1 MLPAAASLGRLAAR
15 SNCSIYL
22 TLHSVMNILIVNPP
36 HTAIGSRIPREQLPP
51 LGLLC
56 VGGPLLD
63 AGHDVTLLDAELGPL
78 SHTEIVRRVV
88 MHCPQVL
95 LIGHSG
101 STSAHPTVVELTR
114 RFRAELPNL
123 TIIYGGV
130 FPTYHFR
137 DILAHE
143 PQIDV
148 IVRGEGE
155 ATVSKLIAAIECGDD
170 LASVEGIAFRRD
182 GQIVET
188 PPARMI
194 EDLNAYRVG
203 WELIDPKRYS
213 YYGGKRAVVMQFSR
227 GCPHLCNY
235 CGQRGF
241 WARWRHRDPQKF
253 AKEIAWLHR
262 THGVELINLADE
274 NPTVNKAI
282 WRELCEAIIAEN
294 INVTIIGSTRA
305 DDIVRDA
312 DILHLYRKAGVERFL
327 LGMEN
332 TDEATLKKIRK
343 GSATTT
349 DREAIRLMRQHGIL
363 SLATWVTDFEE
374 ITDRDF
380 VHSLRQLLWYDPDQI
395 MSLYVTPHRWTGY
408 YRIAAERRVIQ
419 LDQRK
424 WDYKHQVLETMHM
437 PPWRI
442 FLWVK
447 FIELVMQARPK
458 ALWRSFLQPDR
469 AARHGMRWFTRM
481 GRRVLFH
488 EWWNFFFRDRRVS
501 DGPTLEQFWGAPQDH
516 QEIPLNI
523 FRQRKPASSAEQIVA
538 ADSPPVR

>member
-1 MLPAAASLGRLAAR
+1 
-15 SNCSIYL
+15 
-22 TLHSVMNILIVNPP
+22 MNILIVNPP

-155 ATVSKLIAAIECGDD
+155 ATVSKLIATIECGDD

-305 DDIVRDA
+305 DDIVRDV

-332 TDEATLKKIRK
+332 TDETTLKKIRK

-374 ITDRDF
+374 ITDRHF
-380 VHSLRQLLWYDPDQI
+380 VHSLRQLLWYDSDQI

-408 YRIAAERRVIQ
+408 YRIAASRRVIQ

-523 FRQRKPASSAEQIVA
+523 FRQRKPAKSAEQIVA
-538 ADSPPVR
+538 ADSPPVI

>member
-36 HTAIGSRIPREQLPP
+36 HTAIGSRIPSEQLPP

-194 EDLNAYRVG
+194 EDLNAYGVS
-203 WELIDPKRYS
+203 S
-213 YYGGKRAVVMQFSR
+213 Y
-227 GCPHLCNY
+227 
-235 CGQRGF
+235 
-241 WARWRHRDPQKF
+241 
-253 AKEIAWLHR
+253 
-262 THGVELINLADE
+262 
-274 NPTVNKAI
+274 
-282 WRELCEAIIAEN
+282 
-294 INVTIIGSTRA
+294 
-305 DDIVRDA
+305 
-312 DILHLYRKAGVERFL
+312 
-327 LGMEN
+327 
-332 TDEATLKKIRK
+332 
-343 GSATTT
+343 
-349 DREAIRLMRQHGIL
+349 
-363 SLATWVTDFEE
+363 
-374 ITDRDF
+374 
-380 VHSLRQLLWYDPDQI
+380 
-395 MSLYVTPHRWTGY
+395 
-408 YRIAAERRVIQ
+408 
-419 LDQRK
+419 
-424 WDYKHQVLETMHM
+424 
-437 PPWRI
+437 
-442 FLWVK
+442 
-447 FIELVMQARPK
+447 
-458 ALWRSFLQPDR
+458 
-469 AARHGMRWFTRM
+469 
-481 GRRVLFH
+481 
-488 EWWNFFFRDRRVS
+488 
-501 DGPTLEQFWGAPQDH
+501 
-516 QEIPLNI
+516 
-523 FRQRKPASSAEQIVA
+523 
-538 ADSPPVR
+538 